1 MGNNFTCKVS
11 VVFSW
16 ALSTFVS
23 VLVESFGADGTAF
36 IFNFA
41 LTPLRAAC
49 NGMNALAVPLLVFN
63 FCGPSGE
70 LCMTGGGPA
79 RFGGPS
85 KYGIDILI

>member
-1 MGNNFTCKVS
+1 M
-11 VVFSW
+11 VFSS
-16 ALSTFVS
+16 ALSKFVS
-23 VLVESFGADGTAF
+23 FLVESFSACTLLT
-36 IFNFA
+36 FNFA

-49 NGMNALAVPLLVFN
+49 NGINALAVPVFVFN

-70 LCMTGGGPA
+70 LCITCGGPA